1 MDKTILVAVAIIV
14 FFAGF
19 GVVIALIY
27 FEEIEWKNAI
37 VVFVI
42 AWYIH
47 IIVIVERVD
56 VNYMR
61 IKDVSQLEFDITPKK
76 EIIFLGR
83 MRIEKLK
90 RSESRF

>member
-1 MDKTILVAVAIIV
+1 MVSQPIWIGIVIVV
-14 FFAGF
+14 FFGE
-19 GVVIALIY
+19 L
-27 FEEIEWKNAI
+27 EWKNAI

-61 IKDVSQLEFDITPKK
+61 IKNESFS
-76 EIIFLGR
+76 II
-83 MRIEKLK
+83 
-90 RSESRF
+90 